1 METRNLDEIIY
12 IKFFDELEKI
22 KELENNVLQL
32 HLNDKYIDYETKMDD
47 LIMTEDYLENIF
59 DDIFVEKIL
68 NIFFEY
74 IQNKKWVYQFNTKYN
89 LKFEYYNMNGYHHL
103 LKFQEN
109 IKQLY
114 EKYIYYDYV
123 NENNENDIHTFLY
136 SKITKYIQE
145 LIKELSFRY
154 TF

>member
-1 METRNLDEIIY
+1 METKNLNEIIY
-12 IKFFDELEKI
+12 IKFFDEIEKI

-74 IQNKKWVYQFNTKYN
+74 IQNKKWVFQFNTTNYMKY
-89 LKFEYYNMNGYHHL
+89 EYYNMNGYHYI

-114 EKYIYYDYV
+114 EKYIYYDYI
-123 NENNENDIHTFLY
+123 NENNEYDIHTFLY
-136 SKITKYIQE
+136 SKITMYIHE